1 MTWLASQIF
10 EARQA
15 ALAFL
20 ILILGIGLT
29 FASEQFLTFGNL
41 RALALGTAIDA
52 VLVIGQ
58 TFVIIGAGFDL
69 SIGATLALSAVS
81 VGLLAQA
88 GAPWYLAG
96 SAGLA
101 AGAVAGAVN
110 GFLIARVKVNPL
122 ITTLGT
128 LFVFRGVALVI
139 SSGLTVSA
147 GQSPLVDFVGQGLV
161 FSIPVPVFISA
172 GVVAL
177 SWVLLRWF
185 RFPRQIFYVGSNP
198 EAARLSGIHVDRV
211 VFTSYVVMGV
221 LAGLAGILTIARLS
235 NADANVGT
243 GRELEVITAAI
254 LGGASL
260 RGGEGSIVGSVL
272 ALFLLALVT
281 NALILLNIPVFW
293 QQLTVGVVLIL
304 AVVVNLWRLR
314 IRDQLAIRSA
324 YETRPANKEGGLQ

>member
-1 MTWLASQIF
+1 MTWLAEQVF

-20 ILILGIGLT
+20 IVTLGIGLT
-29 FASEQFLTFGNL
+29 LASEQFLTFGNL

-52 VLVIGQ
+52 VLVVGQ
-58 TFVIIGAGFDL
+58 TYVIIGAGFDL
-69 SIGATLALSAVS
+69 SIGATLALSAVT

-88 GAPWYLAG
+88 GLPWYVAG
-96 SAGLA
+96 VAGLM
-101 AGAVAGAVN
+101 AGTVAGAIN
-110 GFLIARVKVNPL
+110 GFLIARIKVNPL

-139 SSGLTVSA
+139 SSGVTVSA
-147 GQSPLVDFVGQGLV
+147 GQSPLVDFVGQGHLL
-161 FSIPVPVFISA
+161 SIPVPVFISA

-177 SWVLLRWF
+177 SWALLRWF
-185 RFPRQIFYVGSNP
+185 RFPHQIFYVGSNP

-211 VFTSYVVMGV
+211 VFTSYVVMGL

-243 GRELEVITAAI
+243 GRELAVITAAI

-260 RGGEGSIVGSVL
+260 RGGEGSIIGSVL
-272 ALFLLALVT
+272 ALLLLALVT

-324 YETRPANKEGGLQ
+324 YEKASIK